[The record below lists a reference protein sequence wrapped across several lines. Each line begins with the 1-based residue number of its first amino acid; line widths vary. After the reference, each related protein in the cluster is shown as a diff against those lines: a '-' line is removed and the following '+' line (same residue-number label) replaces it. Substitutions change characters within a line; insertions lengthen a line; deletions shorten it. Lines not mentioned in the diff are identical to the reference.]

1 MKKSKADP
9 RNPPIEDLQGQVY
22 QHELGDPDRA
32 EQIDRVLEEWERK
45 ASAKKRTRGKKEP
58 STRSQK
64 TATTAGSLL
73 TRKHLLI
80 AVDISER
87 ALAYVAAL
95 ADGRRDIRILLVHV
109 PKPIPPKLLEFG
121 GREDPGE
128 EKRAESALR
137 RARTDWI
144 ERAQLAAAPIFG
156 HARAVLREAGVPEEV
171 IDTQI
176 VAWNPNESLDSAILE
191 VAHEKTLR
199 HCGRRLCSIFMVSGT
214 SAPTFSG
221 GPIAKSGWNSSLDCP
236 LGISS
241 RFKRFGK
248 SCSQTREAT

>member
-64 TATTAGSLL
+64 TATTARSLQ
-73 TRKHLLI
+73 THKHLLI
-80 AVDISER
+80 AVDASEISER

-95 ADGRRDIRILLVHV
+95 IDGRRDIRILLLHV
-109 PKPIPPKLLEFG
+109 PKPTPPKLLEFG
-121 GREDPGE
+121 GRENPAE

-144 ERAQLAAAPIFG
+144 EREQLAAAPMFG

-176 VAWNPNESLDSAILE
+176 VARNPNESLDSAILE
-191 VAHEKTLR
+191 VAHEK
-199 HCGRRLCSIFMVSGT
+199 HCGTVVVGY
-214 SAPTFSG
+214 AAFSWFQELLHRHLAEVLLQKAAG
-221 GPIAKSGWNSSLDCP
+221 IAVW
-236 LGISS
+236 IVH
-241 RFKRFGK
+241 
-248 SCSQTREAT
+248 